1 MKKMKSLQG
10 MKRAFSR
17 MNAALGMFMLNSVA
31 MAADTHGS
39 YFDSLHSQ
47 LIGWIEGSLGKSIA
61 LIFLLIGL
69 GVGAMRGSI
78 LGAVTCIAAALSLAI
93 APGIVDSIFVGS

>member
-39 YFDSLHSQ
+39 DFDSLHSQ
-47 LIGWIEGSLGKSIA
+47 
-61 LIFLLIGL
+61 LIGL

>member
-1 MKKMKSLQG
+1 MKSLQG

-39 YFDSLHSQ
+39 DFDSLHSQ
-47 LIGWIEGSLGKSIA
+47 LIGWIVGVWARA
-61 LIFLLIGL
+61 LRSFSCLL
-69 GVGAMRGSI
+69 A
-78 LGAVTCIAAALSLAI
+78 
-93 APGIVDSIFVGS
+93 

>member
-31 MAADTHGS
+31 MAADTNGS
-39 YFDSLHSQ
+39 DFDSLHSQ

-69 GVGAMRGSI
+69 GVGAMRGSDLHCCSTLSRDCTGYCGFHFRWI
-78 LGAVTCIAAALSLAI
+78 LN
-93 APGIVDSIFVGS
+93 